1 MQLNGGYANYLHEFT
16 CLGTAV
22 KTAGKIKVLNRTT
35 NRMQHDADLQKS
47 LRDLINA
54 KSSSSRNLDL
64 LVEGMHNAD
73 RACQQMLAIEVWA
86 IAKTVDN
93 LFPGFWNRFMINR
106 QQAVKQFL
114 TMKHAKRAS
123 NPPEQPL
130 TEVMTHE
137 LPIDNL
143 ATEDLGVEELLQ
155 DEFILNEDLTIIDL
169 SDTDS
174 DIINGSAVG

>member
-1 MQLNGGYANYLHEFT
+1 
-16 CLGTAV
+16 
-22 KTAGKIKVLNRTT
+22 
-35 NRMQHDADLQKS
+35 MQHDADLQKS
-47 LRDLINA
+47 LRDLMNA
-54 KSSSSRNLDL
+54 KPSASRNLDL
-64 LVEGMHNAD
+64 VVEGMRNAD

-114 TMKHAKRAS
+114 TMKHARRAE

-130 TEVMTHE
+130 TEMMTNE

-143 ATEDLGVEELLQ
+143 TSEDLGVDELLQ
-155 DEFILNEDLTIIDL
+155 DEFILNDDLTIIDL
-169 SDTDS
+169 SDIDS
-174 DIINGSAVG
+174 DIVNGSVVG